1 MSRSN
6 GTLSYFDK
14 LELRQAEKRYERAV
28 RQSAMFQDPRTAHI
42 HEAAEKR
49 AFARLMVAST
59 RCSGR

>member
-1 MSRSN
+1 
-6 GTLSYFDK
+6 
-14 LELRQAEKRYERAV
+14 
-28 RQSAMFQDPRTAHI
+28 MFQDPRTAHI